1 MELPSYSTT
10 LLLLVI
16 SIFSV
21 GLYFVFRSIQSLT
34 HKQDELIKQV
44 GDIQYRLNEV
54 KVNVDRASR
63 TLGTIQDDAH
73 KIAGVMEEV
82 EKEMGKMGEYDKDDE
97 D

>member
-54 KVNVDRASR
+54 KTNVDRASR
-63 TLGTIQDDAH
+63 TLWTIQDDAH

-82 EKEMGKMGEYDKDDE
+82 DKEIGKMEEYDEDDE

>member
-1 MELPSYSTT
+1 MGLPSYSTA

-16 SIFSV
+16 SIFSL

-34 HKQDELIKQV
+34 HKQDELIKKV
-44 GDIQYRLNEV
+44 DHIQYGLNEV
-54 KVNVDRASR
+54 KTNVDRASR
-63 TLGTIQDDAH
+63 TLWTIQDDAH

-82 EKEMGKMGEYDKDDE
+82 DKEIGKMGEYDEDDG

>member
-54 KVNVDRASR
+54 KVNVDRASS
-63 TLGTIQDDAH
+63 TLWTTQDDAH
-73 KIAGVMEEV
+73 KIAQVMEEV
-82 EKEMGKMGEYDKDDE
+82 DKEIGKIGEYDEDDE

>member
-1 MELPSYSTT
+1 MELPSYSTA

-54 KVNVDRASR
+54 KANVDRASR
-63 TLGTIQDDAH
+63 TLWTIQDDAH

-82 EKEMGKMGEYDKDDE
+82 DKEIGKMGEYDEDDE

>member
-54 KVNVDRASR
+54 KANVDRASR
-63 TLGTIQDDAH
+63 TLWSIQDDAH

-82 EKEMGKMGEYDKDDE
+82 DKEIGKMGEYDEDDE

>member
-1 MELPSYSTT
+1 MELPSYSTI

-63 TLGTIQDDAH
+63 TLWTIQDDAH

-82 EKEMGKMGEYDKDDE
+82 DKEIGKMGEYDEDDE

>member
-21 GLYFVFRSIQSLT
+21 GLYFVFRSIQSLS

-54 KVNVDRASR
+54 KTNVDRASR
-63 TLGTIQDDAH
+63 TLWTIQDDAH

-82 EKEMGKMGEYDKDDE
+82 DKEIGNMEEYDEDDE

>member
-21 GLYFVFRSIQSLT
+21 GLYFVFRSIQSLA

-82 EKEMGKMGEYDKDDE
+82 DKEIGKMGEYDEDDE

>member
-16 SIFSV
+16 SIFAV

-34 HKQDELIKQV
+34 HKQDELIKKV
-44 GDIQYRLNEV
+44 GHIQYRLNEV
-54 KVNVDRASR
+54 KTNVDRASTVLWSLR
-63 TLGTIQDDAH
+63 NELY
-73 KIAGVMEEV
+73 KITGVMEEL
-82 EKEMGKMGEYDKDDE
+82 EKEMGEYDEDDE

>member
-1 MELPSYSTT
+1 MELPSYSTI

-16 SIFSV
+16 SIFAV
-21 GLYFVFRSIQSLT
+21 GLYFVLRSIQSLT

-82 EKEMGKMGEYDKDDE
+82 DKEIGKMGEYDEDDE

>member
-63 TLGTIQDDAH
+63 TLWSIQDDAH

-82 EKEMGKMGEYDKDDE
+82 DKEMGKMGEYDEDDE